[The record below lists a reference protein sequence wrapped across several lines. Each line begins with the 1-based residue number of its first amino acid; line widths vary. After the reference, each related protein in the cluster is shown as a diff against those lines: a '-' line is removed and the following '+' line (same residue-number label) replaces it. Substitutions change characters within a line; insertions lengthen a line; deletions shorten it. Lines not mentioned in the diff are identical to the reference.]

1 MIDMVELNAFLEQR
15 CVPSHANVPFAA
27 FLTAFQA
34 WLPDDR
40 VVYREEL
47 LDAMSSQ
54 PNYDVHQS
62 PGQRTVV
69 LRCAM
74 PEDQRE
80 MTPS

>member
-1 MIDMVELNAFLEQR
+1 MIGMFELNTFLEQR

-27 FLTAFQA
+27 FLTAFQS

-40 VVYREEL
+40 VVDREEL
-47 LDAMSSQ
+47 IEAMSSQ
-54 PNYDVHQS
+54 SRYKIHQT

-80 MTPS
+80 MTSS